1 METGV
6 LIIILLVVLVAVG
19 LIIGLVV
26 WLIMRKDPDQPPEEE
41 ENEGENGGGGGGN
54 NGGGGNVD
62 PCFNYDTT
70 KYNKCNTIKV
80 GNYIFKSYDFR
91 DKKMK
96 DTVTKRYFYNNSGA
110 ILNLFVGNSSDQKYS
125 LSNNRITVNNR
136 NVDNYL
142 RAQKYNNGG
151 VFFGW
156 GSIPIDQIE
165 YVFYDGSNVCFSS
178 PNDSS
183 KLYIM
188 RDINGAYVE
197 ELTTESY
204 YQGIQNGSF
213 PAYIA
218 LE

>member
-1 METGV
+1 MKVRMGAEVEGIMGGGEGKGGGRGRMGIIAGGGAGV
-6 LIIILLVVLVAVG
+6 LPGFGDAG
-19 LIIGLVV
+19 GCA
-26 WLIMRKDPDQPPEEE
+26 PPADER
-41 ENEGENGGGGGGN
+41 N
-54 NGGGGNVD
+54 D
-62 PCFNYDTT
+62 HS
-70 KYNKCNTIKV
+70 
-80 GNYIFKSYDFR
+80 IFKSYDFR